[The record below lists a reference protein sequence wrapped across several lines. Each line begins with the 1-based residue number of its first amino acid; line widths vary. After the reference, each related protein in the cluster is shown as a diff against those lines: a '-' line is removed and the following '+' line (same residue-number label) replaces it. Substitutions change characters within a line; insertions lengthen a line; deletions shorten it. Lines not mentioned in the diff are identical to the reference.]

1 MKQFRPI
8 LLASDTT
15 TGRSRPLRG
24 FWFKN
29 VDLRLGKVT
38 SFREKLKV
46 EYSFDFFNAFNH
58 PTFLDPTL
66 DTTNLANFGV
76 VTTQLIPANRN
87 TGSRWIQFGLSVEF

>member
-1 MKQFRPI
+1 MNNIF
-8 LLASDTT
+8 
-15 TGRSRPLRG
+15 
-24 FWFKN
+24 
-29 VDLRLGKVT
+29 
-38 SFREKLKV
+38 
-46 EYSFDFFNAFNH
+46 H